1 MDYALLKKN
10 FEDHRFKTA
19 YFETKEE
26 AASYLKEQI
35 NGKSVGFGGSITSR
49 EMGLYEMLQENNSV
63 YWHWN
68 EPGRETYQNAHN
80 ADVYILSAN
89 GVAETGEIVN
99 IDGTGNRVAASVFGP
114 KKVYYIVG
122 KNKITPDIP
131 SAIKRAK
138 DVAAAKNAVRLNRN
152 TPCVVTGKCHDCNSP
167 DRICSMTVIVERPGT
182 GMDVE
187 ILFVNEELGY

>member
-152 TPCVVTGKCHDCNSP
+152 TPCAVTGKCHDCNSP

>member
-1 MDYALLKKN
+1 MYYALLKKN

-152 TPCVVTGKCHDCNSP
+152 TPCAVTGKCHNCNSP